1 MCTRAGNN
9 PDGASWELDRISHR
23 FLQEVCPD
31 QAKCYVTLALVD
43 GHQGTCLVKKLACDL
58 QTTFYAN
65 LNLF

>member
-43 GHQGTCLVKKLACDL
+43 GHQGTC
-58 QTTFYAN
+58 
-65 LNLF
+65 